1 MVSVFLGDELTAV
14 LEALE
19 TEKPYTGTEKSEMML
34 GVLTL
39 PRFLRDTTD
48 RNRTSPFAFTG
59 NKFEFRMVGSSNSIA
74 CANIMLNAAVA
85 DTLGKFADSLE
96 GAADFDSALHELL
109 LESLKAHKRILF
121 NGNGYDDAWIREAVE
136 ERGLHNL
143 RTTPDAMKALLE
155 PRSMQMLIRQKV
167 YTETELRSRYEIML
181 ENYCKTIEIEARTM
195 SEMVS
200 KEILPAV
207 EKYTASV
214 ADAAAKKLTLVPVLS
229 CGYEK
234 HLVQKLSALSD
245 QIEKGA
251 AELDETLATLSTVT
265 DTPLLAEE
273 IRDRLLPKMAELRAV
288 ADEAEV
294 LTAREF
300 WPFPTYGEILFAM

>member
-1 MVSVFLGDELTAV
+1 M
-14 LEALE
+14 
-19 TEKPYTGTEKSEMML
+19 
-34 GVLTL
+34 
-39 PRFLRDTTD
+39 
-48 RNRTSPFAFTG
+48 
-59 NKFEFRMVGSSNSIA
+59 
-74 CANIMLNAAVA
+74 
-85 DTLGKFADSLE
+85 
-96 GAADFDSALHELL
+96 
-109 LESLKAHKRILF
+109 
-121 NGNGYDDAWIREAVE
+121 E

-229 CGYEK
+229 CSYEK

-245 QIEKGA
+245 QIEKDSS
-251 AELDETLATLSTVT
+251 ELDETLAALSSVT
-265 DTPLLAEE
+265 ETPLLAEE

-300 WPFPTYGEILFAM
+300 WPFPTYGEILFAL